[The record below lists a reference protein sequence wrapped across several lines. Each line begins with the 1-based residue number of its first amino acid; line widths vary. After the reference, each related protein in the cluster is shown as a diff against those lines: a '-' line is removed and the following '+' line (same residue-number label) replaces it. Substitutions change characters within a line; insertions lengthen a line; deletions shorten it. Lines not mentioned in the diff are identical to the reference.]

1 MIRVLLPCLV
11 PSNLRGQ
18 PDAEQNVQTSPITP
32 QLCHAVA
39 LRALLPCL
47 GGVRALLP
55 LAAQLDLPAAG

>member
-1 MIRVLLPCLV
+1 MIRVLLPCLA
-11 PSNLRGQ
+11 PSSLCGQ
-18 PDAEQNVQTSPITP
+18 PDAEQDVQTSAIAL